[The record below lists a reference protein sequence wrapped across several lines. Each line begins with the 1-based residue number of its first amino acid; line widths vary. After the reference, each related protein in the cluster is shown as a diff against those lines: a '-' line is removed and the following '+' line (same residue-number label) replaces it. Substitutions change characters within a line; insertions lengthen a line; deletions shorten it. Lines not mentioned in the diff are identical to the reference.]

1 MIKKNIYFIILILFL
16 NGCGFTPLYLENRNL
31 NFSISIIDISGD
43 RKVNEAIKSN
53 LQKYKQIDENKK
65 NYEVKINSQSIE
77 KIVSKD
83 KKGVISQITLI
94 VNVSFNLKHLEKTF
108 KFMFSEEFNIKKTN
122 NIIDD
127 NFYKNKVKENIGIS
141 ISEKLIFEIAKLE

>member
-1 MIKKNIYFIILILFL
+1 M
-16 NGCGFTPLYLENRNL
+16 
-31 NFSISIIDISGD
+31 GD
-43 RKVNEAIKSN
+43 RKINEAIKSN
-53 LQKYKQIDENKK
+53 LQKYNQINENK
-65 NYEVKINSQSIE
+65 NYEVKINSETTE

-94 VNVSFNLKHLEKTF
+94 VKVSFNLKHLENTF

-127 NFYKNKVKENIGIS
+127 NFYINQIKENMGIS

>member
-1 MIKKNIYFIILILFL
+1 MIKKSIYLVTLILFL

-31 NFSISIIDISGD
+31 NFSISIIDILGD

-53 LQKYKQIDENKK
+53 LQKYNQTDENKK
-65 NYEVKINSQSIE
+65 NYEVKINSESIE

-94 VNVSFNLKHLEKTF
+94 VKVNFNLKHLENTF

-122 NIIDD
+122 NIIDN
-127 NFYKNKVKENIGIS
+127 NFYINKVKENMGIS